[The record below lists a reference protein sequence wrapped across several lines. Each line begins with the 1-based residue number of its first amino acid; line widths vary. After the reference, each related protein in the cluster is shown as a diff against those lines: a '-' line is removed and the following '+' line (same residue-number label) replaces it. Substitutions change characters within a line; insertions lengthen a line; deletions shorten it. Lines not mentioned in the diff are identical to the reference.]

1 MENVFIKNPNVIKK
15 VKLDRTVLNKM
26 DAAYLEILKIDEN
39 LEQEACK
46 VKKDIEDIKSNIA
59 ALEKEKLDL
68 QTLIAKG
75 NAGLSQKLLEGTQN
89 IVKLKKELDF
99 KTANLEEFNNLLETN
114 LKTLVEKLFNEFI
127 DSRELIQEFNKNVDN
142 MCLKLYSHLYQAF
155 EVVQEMQQLDKEYT
169 KKCVEVFNYN
179 GIKKDFTFA
188 FNTNVPIGFV
198 ERNFPYNNQHQNYY
212 NTQDMYKYLDALE
225 KAPKNKN
232 LELYK

>member
-1 MENVFIKNPNVIKK
+1 MENVFIKNPNVIKRVK
-15 VKLDRTVLNKM
+15 VDKTILNKM
-26 DAAYLEILKIDEN
+26 DTAYLEVLKTNEN
-39 LEQEACK
+39 LEQESCK
-46 VKKDIEDIKSNIA
+46 VKKEIEDIKRNID

-68 QTLIAKG
+68 QILIAKG

-99 KTANLEEFNNLLETN
+99 KIANLEEFNNLLETN
-114 LKTLVEKLFNEFI
+114 LKTLVEQLFNEFI
-127 DSRELIQEFNKNVDN
+127 DSRELVQEFNKNVDN

>member
-114 LKTLVEKLFNEFI
+114 LKTLVEQLFNEFI

>member
-1 MENVFIKNPNVIKK
+1 MENVFIENANVIKN
-15 VKLDRTVLNKM
+15 VKIKRNVLEKINNG
-26 DAAYLEILKIDEN
+26 YLEVLKVNGE
-39 LEQEACK
+39 LEQEASK
-46 VKKDIEDIKSNIA
+46 LEKEIENIKNNIN

-89 IVKLKKELDF
+89 IVKLKKELEF
-99 KTANLEEFNNLLETN
+99 KEANLKEFNALLETN
-114 LKTLVEKLFNEFI
+114 LKNLVEQSFNEFVK
-127 DSRELIQEFNKNVDN
+127 SGELVQEFNENIDN

-169 KKCVEVFNYN
+169 KKCVEIYNYN

-225 KAPKNKN
+225 QAPKNKN